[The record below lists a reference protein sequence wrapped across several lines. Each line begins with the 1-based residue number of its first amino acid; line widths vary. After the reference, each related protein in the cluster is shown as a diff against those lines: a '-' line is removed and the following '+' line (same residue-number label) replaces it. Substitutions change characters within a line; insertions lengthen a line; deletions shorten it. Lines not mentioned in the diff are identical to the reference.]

1 MAIELAS
8 NRTVAAAAAVATTR
22 NGAPQEQA
30 EYFIN
35 LGYMDTNP
43 ETGEEVFVSFA
54 NGLAL
59 DTMKD
64 KAFGSTDAYNWLV
77 EGKNGLKRDTMALAQ
92 QAKLAP
98 GEDTFLEGFMV
109 QVYRR
114 KAAHVADVAAAPRSN
129 GLRLAKRA

>member
-8 NRTVAAAAAVATTR
+8 NRTTVAAAAGSAA
-22 NGAPQEQA
+22 APKEVA
-30 EYFIN
+30 EYYIN
-35 LGYMDTNP
+35 IGEWQTNP
-43 ETGEEVFVSFA
+43 DTGEEVFVSFA

-77 EGKNGLKRDTMALAQ
+77 EGKNNLKRDTLALAHE
-92 QAKLAP
+92 AKLAP
-98 GEDTFLEGFMV
+98 GEDTFIEGFMV

-114 KAAHVADVAAAPRSN
+114 KAAHVADVTAPARPT